1 MTRGASLTRGDLP
14 SCDCHRE
21 SEREIYTA
29 GEKKREIVSLSLSL
43 FHRSTTGSGFSLSFV
58 TPSLP
63 SVCPTHTHTRGI
75 TNLHLSRRYTRGG
88 RQFLAGPIMEMEIL
102 HTRMRGS
109 PSPSSLASPPRD
121 TGDGIINGSVL
132 AGYCFFDGAVTALS
146 VDVLLRRREG
156 G

>member
-63 SVCPTHTHTRGI
+63 SVYPTHTHAR
-75 TNLHLSRRYTRGG
+75 NH
-88 RQFLAGPIMEMEIL
+88 E
-102 HTRMRGS
+102 S
-109 PSPSSLASPPRD
+109 PSVAAVYARRPPIPRRSNHGNGNTSYAYARISLPLLPRPPRD